1 MLESPVDSEWPID
14 SEWDTR
20 ADDFATLPAFI
31 ADLAVP
37 CELFGPDGH
46 CLYCN
51 DECRELFG
59 SAPPPEY
66 NALEDDIAE
75 REGVL
80 DLIRRGFAGEI
91 VRIPPIWYDP
101 RDSTRIAV
109 REGRRVA
116 IETMVV
122 PLRDGNGKVSQV
134 AVIFKD
140 RSRHEAP
147 TMPAPPTMAT
157 AAARTARDI
166 NDPLSALVENLAK
179 ARDELATPHE
189 SPGAGEPIRTL
200 RAREHLDDARKAA
213 DQIRR
218 MLGDLALLARTD
230 GESSPI
236 QPAPETSLKKNGA

>member
-1 MLESPVDSEWPID
+1 MLESPIDSQWPID
-14 SEWDTR
+14 SEWDVP
-20 ADDFATLPAFI
+20 AEDAALPAFI

-37 CELFGPDGH
+37 CGLFGPDGR
-46 CLYCN
+46 CRYCN
-51 DECRELFG
+51 DEFRALFG

-66 NALEDDIAE
+66 DAREDDIAE

-101 RDSTRIAV
+101 RDSTRLAV

-116 IETMVV
+116 VETMVV
-122 PLRDGNGKVSQV
+122 PLRDSSGKVNRV
-134 AVIFKD
+134 AVVFKD

-147 TMPAPPTMAT
+147 TMPVPSDMAVT
-157 AAARTARDI
+157 AAGAAREI
-166 NDPLSALVENLAK
+166 SDPLSALVDNLAK
-179 ARDELATPHE
+179 ARDELATAHE
-189 SPGAGEPIRTL
+189 SPGAGDPDRTL
-200 RAREHLDDARKAA
+200 RAREHLDDACKAA

-230 GESSPI
+230 GESAP
-236 QPAPETSLKKNGA
+236 PETKRTGA

>member
-1 MLESPVDSEWPID
+1 MLESPIDSQWPID
-14 SEWDTR
+14 SEWD
-20 ADDFATLPAFI
+20 APAEDLATLPAFI

-37 CELFGPDGH
+37 CELFGPDGR

-80 DLIRRGFAGEI
+80 DLIRRGFGGEI

-101 RDSTRIAV
+101 RDSTRFAV

-122 PLRDGNGKVSQV
+122 PLRDGSGKVSQV

-147 TMPAPPTMAT
+147 TMPAPSPIAAT
-157 AAARTARDI
+157 ASCAAREI
-166 NDPLSALVENLAK
+166 SDPLSALLENLAK
-179 ARDELATPHE
+179 ARDELATAHD
-189 SPGAGEPIRTL
+189 SPGAGDPIRTV
-200 RAREHLDDARKAA
+200 RARERLDDARKAA

-230 GESSPI
+230 GESSPR
-236 QPAPETSLKKNGA
+236 QP